1 MVDHSER
8 NLISMFNLERET
20 EAEEEKKRRRRR
32 RKSWEV
38 VAHTQ

>member
-20 EAEEEKKRRRRR
+20 EAEEEKREEGGGEERVGK
-32 RKSWEV
+32 
-38 VAHTQ
+38 